1 MQYNFDQEIDRSA
14 TDAEKIEGMKCNWGR
29 TDLLPLWIADMDF
42 PTPHFVREAI
52 ISRMEHPILGY
63 TAKMPCY
70 YNSIIDWVKARY
82 GMTVEQHQIEFVPG
96 VMPGIGIALG
106 CFTNPGDKVMIMPPV
121 YTPFSKIIHLNNRQL
136 VECPLKF
143 VDGKYS
149 MDIDLFKRLK
159 DGVRAFI
166 LCNPHNPGGIIWTRE
181 ELEQIADI
189 CAENNIIVFSD
200 EIHADLALPPHRHVP
215 FAMIS
220 DKARQNSITFM
231 SPSKAFNMPGIS
243 ASHAIIFNPT
253 LLQRF
258 KAKVEAG
265 FIGAGHV
272 FAFRAVQ
279 AAYTHGTEWLEQ
291 CLDYVNKN
299 IDYVDSYLKT
309 HIPEIKVIRPM
320 ASYLIWLNCRELGWS
335 HEKVEEMF
343 VEKARL
349 ALNSGVAFGEKDGY
363 CCMRLNVGTPRS
375 VLVKA
380 MQQLKSAY
388 EEMKQDM

>member
-63 TAKMPCY
+63 TAKMGCY
-70 YNSIIDWVKARY
+70 YNSIINWVKGRY
-82 GMTVEQHQIEFVPG
+82 GMVVEHNQIEFVPG
-96 VMPGIGIALG
+96 VMPGIGVALTT
-106 CFTNPGDKVMIMPPV
+106 FTEPGDKVMIMPPV
-121 YTPFSKIIHLNNRQL
+121 YYPFSRIIRFNKRQL

-143 VDGKYS
+143 ENGKYR
-149 MDIDLFKRLK
+149 MDIEKFQRLK
-159 DGVRAFI
+159 DGVKAFI
-166 LCNPHNPGGIIWTRE
+166 LCNPHNPGGVIWTKE
-181 ELEQIADI
+181 ELTAIADI

-200 EIHADLALPPHRHVP
+200 EIHADLALPPHKHTP

-220 DKARQNSITFM
+220 EKARQNSITFM

-253 LLQRF
+253 LLQKF
-258 KAKVEAG
+258 KEKVEAM

-272 FAFRAVQ
+272 FAFRAVE
-279 AAYTHGTEWLEQ
+279 AAYTHGTEWLDQ

-299 IDYVDSYLKT
+299 IDYVDSFLQNN
-309 HIPEIKVIRPM
+309 IPGIKVIRPM
-320 ASYLIWLNCRELGWS
+320 ASYLIWLNCKDLGWS
-335 HEKVEEMF
+335 HEKVEELF
-343 VEKARL
+343 VDKAHL
-349 ALNSGVAFGEKDGY
+349 ALNSGVMFGEKDGC

-380 MQQLKSAY
+380 MQQLKNAY
-388 EEMKQDM
+388 DEMTENK